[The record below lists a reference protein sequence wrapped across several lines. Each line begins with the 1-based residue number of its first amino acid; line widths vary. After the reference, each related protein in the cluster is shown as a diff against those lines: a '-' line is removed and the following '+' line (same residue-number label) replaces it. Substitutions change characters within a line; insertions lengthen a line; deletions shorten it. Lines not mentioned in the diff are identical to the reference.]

1 MRVLTKDTCERVAR
15 LDTVVTKVVTKND
28 KAATMLSYH
37 FFVFIAFD
45 ICGSQL
51 LLIENIY

>member
-1 MRVLTKDTCERVAR
+1 MRVLTKDTCESIAR
-15 LDTVVTKVVTKND
+15 LNTVVTKVVTKND

-45 ICGSQL
+45 ICG
-51 LLIENIY
+51 